1 MNWGLGR
8 TPAAAEPAQDVVL
21 RGIAKRFGENQ
32 VIEAL
37 DLEVVPGELLVLLGP
52 SGCGKSTLLRLIAGL
67 EEPSAGSVS
76 IGGRA
81 VDDVP
86 PALRN
91 VAMVFQS
98 YALYP
103 HMTVAQNLGFGL
115 KSRGLSRAEI
125 HDRVARTAETLELS
139 ELLERKPGQL
149 SGGQQQRVALGRA
162 LVREP
167 GVFLLDEPLSNL
179 DAGLRLKT
187 RDEIAALHR
196 RLGTTMVF
204 VTHDQMEAMSLGQR
218 IAVMDQGRL
227 QQIGTPEQIYDRPAN
242 LFVARFIGTPAINL
256 APLSPEDPGRLTWG
270 PVRLHDPWAGAPA
283 TLAVRPEGLARA
295 AADAGDMEM
304 TVVRVEPLGSEKIVH
319 ALPTRGHDGGRPWT
333 MRVSPAEAFTPG
345 ETVHVALDWSRSHLF
360 DANGTRH
367 PDPPQPLGGAG

>member
-1 MNWGLGR
+1 M
-8 TPAAAEPAQDVVL
+8 PSISEPGTAQDIVL
-21 RGIAKRFGENQ
+21 RDIGKTFGENA

-37 DLEVVPGELLVLLGP
+37 DLEIEAGELLVLLGP

-67 EEPSAGSVS
+67 EEPSAGSIS
-76 IGGRA
+76 IDGRI
-81 VDDVP
+81 VNDVP
-86 PALRN
+86 PAARN

-115 KSRGLSRAEI
+115 KSRGLPKPEVAR
-125 HDRVARTAETLELS
+125 RVAHTAETLELG
-139 ELLERKPGQL
+139 ELLDRRPGQL

-179 DAGLRLKT
+179 DAGLRIRT

-218 IAVMDQGRL
+218 IAVMHQGRL
-227 QQIGTPEQIYDRPAN
+227 QQIGTPQEIYDEPAN
-242 LFVARFIGTPAINL
+242 LFVASFIGTPPVNVATVRPGDRGCL
-256 APLSPEDPGRLTWG
+256 AWGPLRLRDPGGGT
-270 PVRLHDPWAGAPA
+270 PA
-283 TLAVRPEGLARA
+283 TLAVRPESIARA
-295 AADAGDMEM
+295 QERPGDMEM
-304 TVVRVEPLGSEKIVH
+304 KVVRVEPLGSEKIVH
-319 ALPTRGHDGGRPWT
+319 ALPTGGPEGQRPWT
-333 MRVSPAEAFTPG
+333 LRTSPAERFTPG
-345 ETVHVALDWSRSHLF
+345 ETMEVSLDWSRCHLF
-360 DANGTRH
+360 GSDGLRH
-367 PDPPQPLGGAG
+367 PGPPEPLEAMP

>member
-1 MNWGLGR
+1 LDNTGPGAG
-8 TPAAAEPAQDVVL
+8 AAQ
-21 RGIAKRFGENQ
+21 GITLQAIGKRFGDTQ
-32 VIEAL
+32 VIESL
-37 DLEVVPGELLVLLGP
+37 DLDVLPGELLVLLGP

-67 EEPSAGSVS
+67 EDPTTGSVL
-76 IGGRA
+76 IGGRV

-86 PALRN
+86 PAARN

-115 KSRGLSRAEI
+115 KSRGMGKTDIAR
-125 HDRVARTAETLELS
+125 RVERTADTLELG
-139 ELLERKPGQL
+139 ELLDRRPGQL

-179 DAGLRLKT
+179 DAGLRIKT
-187 RDEIAALHR
+187 RDEIASLHR

-218 IAVMDQGRL
+218 IAILDRGRL
-227 QQIGTPEQIYDRPAN
+227 QQIGTPEDIYDRPAN
-242 LFVARFIGTPAINL
+242 LFVARFIGTPAINV
-256 APLSPEDPGRLTWG
+256 APLSPTPAGHLSWG
-270 PVRLHDPWAGAPA
+270 SLALRNPWDGQPA

-295 AADAGDMEM
+295 RDGKVDMEM

-319 ALPTRGHDGGRPWT
+319 AIPAGADDSSGAWT
-333 MRVSPAEAFTPG
+333 LRTDPSEAFSPG
-345 ETVHVALDWSRSHLF
+345 ERIGVTVDWNRCHLF
-360 DANGTRH
+360 GPDGSRH
-367 PDPPQPLGGAG
+367 PHPPGPIGPSDG